1 MSQSQPD
8 PDAILADEI
17 ARFEFD
23 PLGYVLYVF
32 DWGQGDLA
40 DEEGPDEWQADMLR
54 EIGEAMRTSETSVR
68 MAVASGHGIGKT
80 ALTAWVIHWF
90 IATRPGCAGVV
101 TANTADQLKNKT
113 WRELSKWNTR
123 AINGHWFDWTAT
135 SFKSVER
142 PDTWFIAAQPWSKER
157 SEAFAGLHEK
167 DVLVLFD
174 EASAI
179 DDVIWEVAEGA
190 MTEKGALW
198 LALGNPTRGSGRF
211 KECWG
216 KFRNYWRT
224 KQIDSRTAKRTN
236 KAEIAQYETI
246 YGADSDFFR
255 VRVRGMW
262 PRASSMQFIASD
274 VVEAANVFGGI
285 QTKFDVRAVL
295 VAAAFQ
301 RQPPLPPGLRWR
313 ARLRD
318 RLRVQAVGE
327 FAVAGLVA
335 AAVSLGEE
343 ETVETGLFGGRG
355 RPQTADRFDRRGIHA
370 SRQLVVEPVAS
381 EGCGGRQETL
391 APQLFLCRC
400 GRVGSRFQVVAPLA
414 RLRMA
419 GERRDRL
426 AVVARLGD
434 ELIQS
439 VGVAVAA
446 DHQHIDARQIRL
458 AGTGGERAVLPR
470 QERALPDRLQER
482 RGDAGRRRGRARQL
496 RREDVE
502 TEPRRGG
509 SGGGGVQELTA
520 GETGHEIVRS
530 GGGRPRMYR
539 LRNRAVQS
547 ARDAVASTSRRRA
560 ARVRRT

>member
-274 VVEAANVFGGI
+274 VVEAAMARNPECHAWEPLIIGVDVARYGDDQTVIAFRRGRDAATIPWVKYRGI
-285 QTKFDVRAVL
+285 DTMTL
-295 VAAAFQ
+295 AAEI
-301 RQPPLPPGLRWR
+301 
-313 ARLRD
+313 ARLADQEKADAIFVDGVGIGAGVVD
-318 RLRVQAVGE
+318 RLRQLKRECFDVQSGGKPSGLYFDEPIKCKNKRVEMWAQMRQWLRIGAIPDDSELEGDLTGIEYGYDADNATQLERVEDMKKRGLASPDSATALALT
-327 FAVAGLVA
+327 FA
-335 AAVSLGEE
+335 
-343 ETVETGLFGGRG
+343 
-355 RPQTADRFDRRGIHA
+355 
-370 SRQLVVEPVAS
+370 EPVAPRADDTALLS
-381 EGCGGRQETL
+381 EARRHRQSQD
-391 APQLFLCRC
+391 AYDPY
-400 GRVGSRFQVVAPLA
+400 GPNA
-414 RLRMA
+414 R
-419 GERRDRL
+419 
-426 AVVARLGD
+426 
-434 ELIQS
+434 
-439 VGVAVAA
+439 
-446 DHQHIDARQIRL
+446 
-458 AGTGGERAVLPR
+458 
-470 QERALPDRLQER
+470 
-482 RGDAGRRRGRARQL
+482 
-496 RREDVE
+496 
-502 TEPRRGG
+502 
-509 SGGGGVQELTA
+509 
-520 GETGHEIVRS
+520 
-530 GGGRPRMYR
+530 
-539 LRNRAVQS
+539 
-547 ARDAVASTSRRRA
+547 
-560 ARVRRT
+560 